1 MSRRKIEGMAATLQV
16 THVSKSYNSPLFEEV
31 ALAANSPV
39 RIGLIGDNGSGK
51 STFLKILAGKETP
64 DQGEV
69 VLGRD
74 TKIGYLEQE
83 IVADTFDVSGGEKKI
98 LRLTELFYSNYDV
111 LLLDEPDNH
120 LDLDHKLWF
129 EDLVRDSGGILIVIS
144 HDRRFLES
152 VVDKIW
158 HLEEGRIKEYPFG
171 YTKFRGIYEGEMTS
185 RQHLWKVQEKE
196 RLRLKDV
203 VARLQRYAAANRK
216 LSGRYH
222 SAVKRLE
229 RFADQ
234 MVEKPPEDKR
244 IGLGVK
250 LEKQHKRKTA
260 IYLKDVQKTYGNIRV
275 LTGLSLHVFCGE
287 KLAIS
292 APNGAGK
299 STLLNI
305 IVGKVKEDGGQV
317 SIGLRLK
324 MGYYSQEHLPVLDEN
339 ATLIEEI
346 QKSIP
351 LPWYDAI
358 AYLKKFLFDKDKA
371 GMQVKWLSGGQKSRL
386 QLAKFWVPTQTF

>member
-1 MSRRKIEGMAATLQV
+1 MAATLQV

-305 IVGKVKEDGGQV
+305 IVGKVKEFLGVETGVIPGSQIGVSNNIIKEVCARASRETKVGELDWGRSMGGDFQATTFGMTFQ
-317 SIGLRLK
+317 I
-324 MGYYSQEHLPVLDEN
+324 DEN
-339 ATLIEEI
+339 IDLVIVNG
-346 QKSIP
+346 
-351 LPWYDAI
+351 
-358 AYLKKFLFDKDKA
+358 F
-371 GMQVKWLSGGQKSRL
+371 GGGGSR
-386 QLAKFWVPTQTF
+386 

>member
-1 MSRRKIEGMAATLQV
+1 M
-16 THVSKSYNSPLFEEV
+16 
-31 ALAANSPV
+31 
-39 RIGLIGDNGSGK
+39 
-51 STFLKILAGKETP
+51 
-64 DQGEV
+64 
-69 VLGRD
+69 
-74 TKIGYLEQE
+74 
-83 IVADTFDVSGGEKKI
+83 
-98 LRLTELFYSNYDV
+98 
-111 LLLDEPDNH
+111 
-120 LDLDHKLWF
+120 
-129 EDLVRDSGGILIVIS
+129 
-144 HDRRFLES
+144 
-152 VVDKIW
+152 
-158 HLEEGRIKEYPFG
+158 
-171 YTKFRGIYEGEMTS
+171 
-185 RQHLWKVQEKE
+185 
-196 RLRLKDV
+196 
-203 VARLQRYAAANRK
+203 
-216 LSGRYH
+216 
-222 SAVKRLE
+222 
-229 RFADQ
+229 
-234 MVEKPPEDKR
+234 
-244 IGLGVK
+244 
-250 LEKQHKRKTA
+250 
-260 IYLKDVQKTYGNIRV
+260 

-324 MGYYSQEHLPVLDEN
+324 MGYYSQEHLQVLDEN